1 MLAASLPH
9 SVHEP
14 RHADHWRERITRL
27 SERVDSGPLWCFDD
41 PHTLAR
47 ALADSP
53 WPAHRSP
60 DGVVEQSPV
69 ACVLRITPA
78 AETHESRVAS
88 TARCRVAAAAIA
100 RRSPP
105 LPLIVVTDDAPLVQ
119 VLFESAAWI
128 AGVLAHDASEA
139 EWRVVLARIAAYD
152 GGRATSRGAPAPRGP
167 AREPTLTR

>member
-1 MLAASLPH
+1 
-9 SVHEP
+9 
-14 RHADHWRERITRL
+14 
-27 SERVDSGPLWCFDD
+27 
-41 PHTLAR
+41 
-47 ALADSP
+47 
-53 WPAHRSP
+53 
-60 DGVVEQSPV
+60 
-69 ACVLRITPA
+69 
-78 AETHESRVAS
+78 VAS

>member
-1 MLAASLPH
+1 
-9 SVHEP
+9 
-14 RHADHWRERITRL
+14 
-27 SERVDSGPLWCFDD
+27 
-41 PHTLAR
+41 
-47 ALADSP
+47 
-53 WPAHRSP
+53 
-60 DGVVEQSPV
+60 VEQSPV

-78 AETHESRVAS
+78 AETHESRVVS
-88 TARCRVAAAAIA
+88 TARCRVATAAIA
-100 RRSPP
+100 RRAPP
-105 LPLIVVTDDAPLVQ
+105 LPLIVVTDDALLVQ